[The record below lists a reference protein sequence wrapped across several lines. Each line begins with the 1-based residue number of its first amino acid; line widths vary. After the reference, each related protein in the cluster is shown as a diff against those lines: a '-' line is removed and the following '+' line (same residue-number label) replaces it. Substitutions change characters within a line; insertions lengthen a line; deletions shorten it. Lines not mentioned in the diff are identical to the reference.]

1 MSRIL
6 LLFLLFSVDGVIKR
20 YVLLCC
26 YLRGQDP
33 RSGSSTTGSCC
44 VIVVTAVGLF
54 FFVFWIRVIIS
65 EAVKPCVGSFW
76 FIILPSDACFRQTAS
91 EAHVTGGLR
100 LCKCSQKEG
109 AACVLMDLVCSQACS
124 EHTLYK
130 VQAMG

>member
-20 YVLLCC
+20 FVLLSEGSRPKVRIFNHRVLLCHRC
-26 YLRGQDP
+26 H
-33 RSGSSTTGSCC
+33 SCRP
-44 VIVVTAVGLF
+44 F